1 MSARKILL
9 SVGILVA
16 VLAGSSLGLVAISGV
31 EAAAFINVVAP
42 GTPTFTPTSPRNGGR
57 TTLGSSTP
65 TLQNEFQFYKIQPG
79 DNIYLVAQKVYGDS
93 SKYALILSAN
103 NLNENSRL
111 LAGMMLKIPVRATP
125 TATLT
130 LSPTWTVT
138 VALPAATSTL
148 APTPTRLVA
157 LPNDG
162 DAGMSSVD
170 AEQAAIMAMLTT
182 FATST
187 LLGSTIVCGFVAF
200 VIYSSARRISRQ
212 QAMAR
217 RVRPPL
223 VR

>member
-9 SVGILVA
+9 SLGILIFT
-16 VLAGSSLGLVAISGV
+16 LAGSSLSWVTLSDV
-31 EAAAFINVVAP
+31 EAASFILGVAP
-42 GTPTFTPTSPRNGGR
+42 GTPTLTPTNPRNGGR
-57 TTLGSSTP
+57 TTP
-65 TLQNEFQFYKIQPG
+65 TLQNEFQFYKTQPG
-79 DNIYLVAQKVYGDS
+79 DTIYLIAQKVYGDS

-138 VALPAATSTL
+138 VALPSATSTL
-148 APTPTRLVA
+148 IPTPTRLVA
-157 LPNDG
+157 VQTDG
-162 DAGMSSVD
+162 ETGMSPGAD
-170 AEQAAIMAMLTT
+170 EQAAIIAMLTT

-187 LLGSTIVCGFVAF
+187 LVGSTLVCGFVAF
-200 VIYSSARRISRQ
+200 VFYSSARRISRQ